1 MTARNTQSEGGFAPD
16 RVANVALLNTAVVE
30 DKKGKK
36 YYDYE
41 LLSRSGASLFK
52 GARTSSWIR
61 GLRPACVGFEGSKLL
76 PLLLPLLLL
85 LPLPLLLLLLLLL
98 PLGYTACMCGF

>member
-1 MTARNTQSEGGFAPD
+1 MTAGKTQSEGGFAPD

-41 LLSRSGASLFK
+41 LLSRSGASLFDNNNRRPHTLNSICLQPTRSLII
-52 GARTSSWIR
+52 GR
-61 GLRPACVGFEGSKLL
+61 GVPDFRPQNCDMPACKGFGVQCYYSTS
-76 PLLLPLLLL
+76 PR
-85 LPLPLLLLLLLLL
+85 
-98 PLGYTACMCGF
+98 YCQ